1 MPDGVYIRGSVQ
13 GYPILFTT
21 DTGASKTIVST
32 RMYDAMR
39 LEDQPAL
46 TKATKL
52 IGASGSAIN
61 IKGKATF
68 SLQIGSVNLQVEA
81 IVAEID
87 DDGLLGVDVLQNSEE
102 GPTDLLLSKGILRV
116 DNKEVPVIQI
126 GMKSRIRRVTAADHF
141 IIPAESEAV
150 IDVYVERKE
159 YDDFSSE
166 TEYIIEP
173 TRHFQEEYPL
183 QMASTLVDIND
194 GCTCKVGILNPYP
207 TAMSL
212 KQDAVLGKAEPI
224 EGNSKI
230 LVDQENTEEVAVF
243 TKVLKTL
250 QDIRSGKLAMFTR
263 PGTSLPDR
271 KNIE

>member
-1 MPDGVYIRGSVQ
+1 
-13 GYPILFTT
+13 
-21 DTGASKTIVST
+21 
-32 RMYDAMR
+32 MYDAMR
-39 LEDQPAL
+39 PEDQRAL

-61 IKGKATF
+61 VRGKATF
-68 SLQIGSVNLQVEA
+68 SLQLGSVNLQVEA

-102 GPTDLLLSKGILRV
+102 GPTDLLLSKGVLRV
-116 DNKEVPVIQI
+116 DSKEVPVIQI

-141 IIPAESEAV
+141 TIPAQSEAV
-150 IDVYVERKE
+150 IHVYVEREE

-194 GCTCKVGILNPYP
+194 G
-207 TAMSL
+207 
-212 KQDAVLGKAEPI
+212 
-224 EGNSKI
+224 
-230 LVDQENTEEVAVF
+230 
-243 TKVLKTL
+243 
-250 QDIRSGKLAMFTR
+250 
-263 PGTSLPDR
+263 
-271 KNIE
+271 